1 MVMKKSVPAE
11 SPEAYVKAL
20 TGWQKPLVEALRKSV
35 RAAGDLEEKIKWGHL
50 VYFSNGP
57 ALLVRAEQARVLFG
71 FWRGKSLRE
80 LDERLKPGGK
90 YDMATIT
97 LVEGDKVSGAQARR
111 LAAAAI
117 ELNRR
122 LGDPTAV
129 AGTR

>member
-1 MVMKKSVPAE
+1 MIMKKSAPAG
-11 SPEAYVKAL
+11 SPDAYVKAL
-20 TGWQKPLVEALRKSV
+20 AGWRKPLVDGLRKAV
-35 RAAGDLEEKIKWGHL
+35 RAAGELEEKIKWGHL

-57 ALLVRAEQARVLFG
+57 VLLIRAEEERVLFG
-71 FWRGKSLRE
+71 FWRGKQLRE

-97 LVEGDKVSGAQARR
+97 LVAGEKFSGAQARR

-117 ELNRR
+117 GLNRK
-122 LGDPTAV
+122 LGDPTTV